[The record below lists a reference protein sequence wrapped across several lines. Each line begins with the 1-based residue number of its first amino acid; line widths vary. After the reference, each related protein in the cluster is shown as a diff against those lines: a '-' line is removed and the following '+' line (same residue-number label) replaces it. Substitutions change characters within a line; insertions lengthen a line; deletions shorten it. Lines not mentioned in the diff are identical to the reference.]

1 MRSPLLKGA
10 VAISLVLVAGLLVA
24 SAYGLYYALT
34 TPAEKEIS
42 VPVGN
47 YEQRG
52 QFDYTV
58 HLRPSTLFDVTELG
72 PGQVYFDR
80 LVDDVRMT
88 FSYRLRSDQP
98 LHPQGKEFGYQI
110 GVTLGAGGLWEKSL
124 ALIPPT
130 VASDDFTVSFDLPL
144 RQFTALIDTIREE
157 TGASS
162 GSPQL
167 TVVARVQPDVQTAH
181 GPIVAPFEQ
190 SLAFT
195 FEGGT
200 IKVGEELVKSEPGT
214 LTETAVERVLGLERL
229 RNASGGGVAATL
241 LLLAGLG
248 WLYSRGRV
256 RVRAPEKG
264 LQRAQKKHKELL
276 VRVEALPPVGEGQA
290 VVRVDSLA
298 DLFTL
303 AEEIYRPVIYSPDAA
318 GYTYCV
324 IDGLGAVRYERS
336 ECSDKEESEDL
347 QEGGDDVE

>member
-1 MRSPLLKGA
+1 MRSPLAQAARVL
-10 VAISLVLVAGLLVA
+10 SLVLVAGLLAA
-24 SAYGLYYALT
+24 SLYGLYHALT

-42 VPVGN
+42 VPVAT

-58 HLRPSTLFDVTELG
+58 HLRPSSLFDTTELG
-72 PGQVYFDR
+72 PGQVYFSR

-98 LHPQGKEFGYQI
+98 LDLQGKQFKYQI
-110 GVTLGAGGLWEKSL
+110 NATFGSEGLWEKSL
-124 ALIPPT
+124 ALVPPT
-130 VASDDFTVSFDLPL
+130 VASDDITASFDLPL
-144 RQFTALIDTIREE
+144 RQFTGLIDTIREE
-157 TGASS
+157 TGAGM
-162 GSPQL
+162 GSPKL
-167 TVVARVQPDVQTAH
+167 TVVARVRPFVQTAD
-181 GPIVAPFEQ
+181 GPIVEPFEQ

-200 IKVGEELVKSEPGT
+200 ISVGEELTKSEPGT
-214 LTETAVERVLGLERL
+214 ITQTAVERVLGLEQL

-256 RVRAPEKG
+256 RVPAPEKG
-264 LQRAQKKHKELL
+264 LQRARKKHKELL

-303 AEEIYRPVIYSPDAA
+303 AEEIYRPVIYSPDGA

-324 IDGLGAVRYERS
+324 IDGLGSVRYERS

>member
-1 MRSPLLKGA
+1 VL
-10 VAISLVLVAGLLVA
+10 SLVLVAGLLVA
-24 SAYGLYYALT
+24 SVYGLYYALT

-42 VPVGN
+42 VPVAT

-72 PGQVYFDR
+72 PGEVYFDR

-98 LHPQGKEFGYQI
+98 LGLQGKEFGYQI
-110 GVTLGAGGLWEKSL
+110 SVTLGAGGLWEKSL

-144 RQFTALIDTIREE
+144 RQFTALIDTIGEE
-157 TGASS
+157 TGART

-167 TVVARVQPDVQTAH
+167 TVVAWVEPDVQTAH
-181 GPIVAPFEQ
+181 GPIVEPFQQ
-190 SLAFT
+190 SLVFT
-195 FEGGT
+195 IEGGT
-200 IKVGEELVKSEPGT
+200 ISVGEELAKSQPGT
-214 LTETAVERVLGLERL
+214 ITETKVEQVLGLERL

-248 WLYSRGRV
+248 WLYGRGRV
-256 RVRAPEKG
+256 RVPAPEKG
-264 LQRAQKKHKELL
+264 LQRAQKKYKELL
-276 VRVEALPPVGEGQA
+276 VRVQALPPVREGQA
-290 VVRVDSLA
+290 VVQVDSLA
-298 DLFTL
+298 DLFAL
-303 AEEIYRPVIYSPDAA
+303 AEEIYRPVIYSPDGA

-324 IDGLGAVRYERS
+324 IDGLGSVRYERS
-336 ECSDKEESEDL
+336 EYSDKEETEDL
-347 QEGGDDVE
+347 QDGGDDVD